1 MFLEMRPQSEK
12 KESSIS
18 HEGPYSSE
26 SFPDENPTWEILET
40 NIDTDHLRRYW
51 FKQNFSEAHSRR
63 VLQSTFH

>member
-1 MFLEMRPQSEK
+1 MFLAMMPKSEI
-12 KESSIS
+12 KESWIS
-18 HEGPYSSE
+18 HEDPFSSE

-40 NIDTDHLRRYW
+40 NSDTDDLRRYW